1 MPQNY
6 KDTNGKIH
14 FLSDADITNGG
25 ENLLPAGFT
34 KITVAETV
42 AILNP
47 APTLAQVQADKFS
60 ALNTA
65 CAAQIYAGFTST
77 ALGAAYTY
85 PAKDKDQSNLV
96 ASVTASLM
104 PNLPAG
110 WTTNFWCA
118 DGTGAWAFRP
128 HTAAQIQKVGLD
140 GKTAIETALQKNA
153 TLAAQ
158 VTAAATVAAVQA
170 LVW

>member
-1 MPQNY
+1 MQ
-6 KDTNGKIH
+6 TNWK
-14 FLSDADITNGG
+14 LSSDGLSASRTLDNGAT
-25 ENLLPAGFT
+25 ESRLLSVISPTELALAIPAY
-34 KITVAETV
+34 TVSEA
-42 AILNP
+42 LNS
-47 APTLAQVQADKFS
+47 AKTEKLS
-60 ALNTA
+60 ALSSA
-65 CAAQIYAGFTST
+65 CASQIYAGFSSA
-77 ALGAAYTY
+77 ALGTAYAY

-140 GKTAIETALQKNA
+140 GKTAIEAALQKNA

-158 VTAAATVAAVQA
+158 VTAASTVAAVQA
-170 LVW
+170 IVW

>member
-1 MPQNY
+1 MPQHY
-6 KDTNGKIH
+6 KDPLGKLH
-14 FLSDADITNGG
+14 FLTDTDIASGG
-25 ENLLPAGFT
+25 EKLLPTGSV
-34 KITVAETV
+34 KITTSEAA

-47 APTLAQVQADKFS
+47 APTLAQAQADRVS
-60 ALNTA
+60 ALSSD
-65 CAAQIYAGFTST
+65 CAAQIYAGFSSA

-158 VTAAATVAAVQA
+158 VTAATTVAAVQA
-170 LVW
+170 VVW